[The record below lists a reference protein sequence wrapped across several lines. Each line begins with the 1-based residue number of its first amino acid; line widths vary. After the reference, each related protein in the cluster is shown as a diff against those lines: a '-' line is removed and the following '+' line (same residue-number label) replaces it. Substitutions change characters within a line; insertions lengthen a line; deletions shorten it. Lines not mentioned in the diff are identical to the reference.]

1 MKEQN
6 ISKVY
11 ADSFL
16 ELGKE
21 NNIDI
26 AEEMTKL
33 TEVINT
39 SNELENLLFLDV
51 FTIEEKTLVFED
63 ISKKIGLS
71 SLLVSAVK
79 YLIDQKRIGLFP
91 LIFKE
96 VIVRDDMEKGFLR
109 GEILGSESDLSEGHK
124 EKLLASIKKYIGDKK
139 PILTYK
145 QSDEVTAGYK
155 VKIEDLQLDASL
167 DNQLKHFKESIIGE

>member
-1 MKEQN
+1 
-6 ISKVY
+6 
-11 ADSFL
+11 
-16 ELGKE
+16 
-21 NNIDI
+21 
-26 AEEMTKL
+26 
-33 TEVINT
+33 
-39 SNELENLLFLDV
+39 
-51 FTIEEKTLVFED
+51 
-63 ISKKIGLS
+63 
-71 SLLVSAVK
+71 VK

-109 GEILGSESDLSEGHK
+109 GEILGSESDLSEDHK

>member
-71 SLLVSAVK
+71 NLLVSAVK
-79 YLIDQKRIGLFP
+79 YLIDQKRIGLAC
-91 LIFKE
+91 LW
-96 VIVRDDMEKGFLR
+96 D
-109 GEILGSESDLSEGHK
+109 
-124 EKLLASIKKYIGDKK
+124 
-139 PILTYK
+139 
-145 QSDEVTAGYK
+145 
-155 VKIEDLQLDASL
+155 
-167 DNQLKHFKESIIGE
+167 

>member
-16 ELGKE
+16 ELGKDG
-21 NNIDI
+21 NVNI

-33 TEVINT
+33 TETINA

-63 ISKKIGLS
+63 IAKKLGLS
-71 SLLVSAVK
+71 SLMVSAVK

-109 GEILGSESDLSEGHK
+109 GTILGSENDLSESHK
-124 EKLLASIKKYIGDKK
+124 EKLLTSIKKYIGDKK

-155 VKIEDLQLDASL
+155 VKIEDLQLDASV